1 MRKKL
6 LFLVNY
12 KIAYRETLLVLLIL
26 LLGYLFVHFNVYDI
40 LSNKEQ
46 IIHFIKSF
54 DPYDQL
60 AFMAVQVLQVVIA
73 PIPGEVTGFIG
84 GYLYGP
90 VMGTFYSTIGLTL
103 GSWLAFGLAHF
114 FGLPLVEKFVKPE
127 LVQRFDRF
135 MRKKGA
141 LYAFILFLIP
151 GFPKDAL
158 CYVIGLSHMP
168 AGIFLLIV
176 IAGRFFWTLMLSLT
190 GNFAR
195 NDEYMAV
202 LVIAAVSCILG
213 VVGYY
218 YRDRWLRWLRL
229 RRKRQG

>member
-1 MRKKL
+1 MM
-6 LFLVNY
+6 NH
-12 KIAYRETLLVLLIL
+12 KIAYRETLLVVLIL
-26 LLGYLFVHFNVYDI
+26 LLGYLFVHYRVYDI
-40 LSNKEQ
+40 FSNREQ
-46 IIHFIKSF
+46 IIQFIKSF
-54 DPYDQL
+54 DPYDQF

-90 VMGTFYSTIGLTL
+90 VMGTLYSTIGLTL

-151 GFPKDAL
+151 GFPRGSL
-158 CYVIGLSHMP
+158 CYVIGLSHIP
-168 AGIFLLIV
+168 AGTFLLIV
-176 IAGRFFWTLMLSLT
+176 IAGRFFWTLMLSMT
-190 GNFAR
+190 GDFAR
-195 NDEYMAV
+195 NDEYMSV
-202 LVIAAVSCILG
+202 LVIAAVSFFLG
-213 VVGYY
+213 IVGYY
-218 YRDRWLRWLRL
+218 YRNRWLRWLRL
-229 RRKRQG
+229 RRKRKG

>member
-1 MRKKL
+1 LM
-6 LFLVNY
+6 NH
-12 KIAYRETLLVLLIL
+12 KIAYRETLLVVLIL
-26 LLGYLFVHFNVYDI
+26 LLGYLFVHYRVYDI
-40 LSNKEQ
+40 FSNREQ
-46 IIHFIKSF
+46 IIQFIKSF
-54 DPYDQL
+54 DPYDQF

-90 VMGTFYSTIGLTL
+90 VMGTLYSTIGLTL

-151 GFPKDAL
+151 GFPKDSL
-158 CYVIGLSHMP
+158 CYVIGLSHIP
-168 AGIFLLIV
+168 AGTFLLIV
-176 IAGRFFWTLMLSLT
+176 IAGRFFWTLMLSMT
-190 GNFAR
+190 GDFAR
-195 NDEYMAV
+195 NDEYMSV
-202 LVIAAVSCILG
+202 LVIAAVSFFLG
-213 VVGYY
+213 IVGYY
-218 YRDRWLRWLRL
+218 YRNRWLRWLRL

>member
-1 MRKKL
+1 MM
-6 LFLVNY
+6 NH
-12 KIAYRETLLVLLIL
+12 KIAYRETLLVVLIL
-26 LLGYLFVHFNVYDI
+26 LLGYLFVHYRVYDI
-40 LSNKEQ
+40 FSNREQ
-46 IIHFIKSF
+46 IIQFIKSF
-54 DPYDQL
+54 DPYDQF

-90 VMGTFYSTIGLTL
+90 VMGTLYSTIGLTL

-151 GFPKDAL
+151 GFPKDSL
-158 CYVIGLSHMP
+158 CYVIGLSHIP
-168 AGIFLLIV
+168 AGTFLLIV
-176 IAGRFFWTLMLSLT
+176 IAGRFFWTLMLSMT
-190 GNFAR
+190 GDFAR
-195 NDEYMAV
+195 NDEYMSV
-202 LVIAAVSCILG
+202 LVIAAVSFCLG
-213 VVGYY
+213 IVGYY
-218 YRDRWLRWLRL
+218 YRNRWLRWLRL

>member
-1 MRKKL
+1 M
-6 LFLVNY
+6 NH
-12 KIAYRETLLVLLIL
+12 KIAYRETLLVVLIL
-26 LLGYLFVHFNVYDI
+26 LLGYLFVHYRVYDI
-40 LSNKEQ
+40 FSNREQ
-46 IIHFIKSF
+46 IIQFIKSF
-54 DPYDQL
+54 DPYDQF

-90 VMGTFYSTIGLTL
+90 VMGTLYSTIGLTL

-151 GFPKDAL
+151 GFPKDSL
-158 CYVIGLSHMP
+158 CYVIGLSHIP
-168 AGIFLLIV
+168 AGTFLLIV
-176 IAGRFFWTLMLSLT
+176 IAGRFFWTLMLSMT
-190 GNFAR
+190 GDFAR
-195 NDEYMAV
+195 NDEYMSV
-202 LVIAAVSCILG
+202 LVIAAVSFFLG
-213 VVGYY
+213 IVGYY
-218 YRDRWLRWLRL
+218 YRNRWLRWLRL

>member
-1 MRKKL
+1 M
-6 LFLVNY
+6 NH
-12 KIAYRETLLVLLIL
+12 KIAYREALLIVL
-26 LLGYLFVHFNVYDI
+26 IFLLGYLFIHFNIYDF
-40 LSNKEQ
+40 LSKEER
-46 IIHFIKSF
+46 IISFIKSA

-60 AFMAVQVLQVVIA
+60 VFMAVQVIQVVIA

-84 GYLYGP
+84 GYIYGP
-90 VMGTFYSTIGLTL
+90 IMGTIYSTIGLTL

-127 LVQRFDRF
+127 LVQKFDRF

-158 CYVIGLSHMP
+158 CYVIGLSHISV
-168 AGIFLLIV
+168 GTFLLIV
-176 IAGRFFWTLMLSLT
+176 IPGRFFWTLILSMT

-195 NDEYMAV
+195 NDEFTSVM
-202 LVIAAVSCILG
+202 VIAAISCILG

-218 YRDRWLRWLRL
+218 YRDKWLRL
-229 RRKRQG
+229 LRRQGKKQG

>member
-1 MRKKL
+1 MM
-6 LFLVNY
+6 NH
-12 KIAYRETLLVLLIL
+12 KIAYRETLLVVLIL
-26 LLGYLFVHFNVYDI
+26 LLGYLFVHYRVYDI
-40 LSNKEQ
+40 FSNREQ
-46 IIHFIKSF
+46 IIQFIKSF
-54 DPYDQL
+54 DPYDQF

-90 VMGTFYSTIGLTL
+90 VMGTLYSTIGLTL

-151 GFPKDAL
+151 GFPKDSL
-158 CYVIGLSHMP
+158 CYVIGLSHIP
-168 AGIFLLIV
+168 AGTFLLIV
-176 IAGRFFWTLMLSLT
+176 IAGRFFWTLMLSMT
-190 GNFAR
+190 GDFAR
-195 NDEYMAV
+195 NDEYMSV
-202 LVIAAVSCILG
+202 LVIAAVSFFLG
-213 VVGYY
+213 IVGYY
-218 YRDRWLRWLRL
+218 YRNRWLRWLRL